1 MLWLLHM
8 KRWLMEIDDM
18 EYNHLVNEVKWFK
31 KMMEEYRKSFWK
43 VCDIVEKSSDLTKIK
58 ELTKKELERY

>member
-1 MLWLLHM
+1 M
-8 KRWLMEIDDM
+8 D
-18 EYNHLVNEVKWFK
+18 YNHLVNEVKWFK
-31 KMMEEYRKSFWK
+31 KMTEEYRKSFWK

>member
-1 MLWLLHM
+1 
-8 KRWLMEIDDM
+8 MEIDNMD
-18 EYNHLVNEVKWFK
+18 YNHLVNDVKWYK